1 MHIIM
6 DSLAFEIA
14 KNQRKIN
21 ALEVFGNDGKTLG
34 ITNINFVSDEHCE
47 IWGKDFL
54 FYPEIDRTAVNQL
67 IIFLKITSRRPSHL
81 FG

>member
-1 MHIIM
+1 MHIIL

-14 KNQRKIN
+14 IKEKETN

-34 ITNINFVSDEHCE
+34 ITAVNFVADDYCE

-54 FYPEIDRTAVNQL
+54 FYPEIDKTTVNQL
-67 IIFLKITSRRPSHL
+67 IIFLNITSRRPSHL